1 MNNAVILLPAFA
13 MVALTFAVLLRLM
26 FTRIGYLRAQRIH
39 PQRVANAAQMAALV
53 PDTRAADNV
62 RNLFELPVLFYLAVI
77 VAFLTAQGGIVVT
90 ALAWAYVILRCTH
103 SLIHCT
109 YNKVM
114 HRFYAFLASVI
125 VLALLW
131 ARLAVGLAW

>member
-1 MNNAVILLPAFA
+1 MNMILVPAFA
-13 MVALTFAVLLRLM
+13 MVALTFTVLLRLM

-62 RNLFELPVLFYLAVI
+62 RNLFELPALFYLAVI
-77 VAFLTAQGGIVVT
+77 VAFLTAQGGIVVMT
-90 ALAWAYVILRCTH
+90 LAWAYVILRCAH
-103 SLIHCT
+103 SFIHCT

-125 VLALLW
+125 VLASLW
-131 ARLAVGLAW
+131 VTLAIGLV

>member
-1 MNNAVILLPAFA
+1 MTGNLILLPAFA

-26 FTRIGYLRAQRIH
+26 FTRIGYLRTQRIH

-77 VAFLTAQGGIVVT
+77 VAFLTAQGGIVVMT
-90 ALAWAYVILRCTH
+90 LAWGYVILRCAH
-103 SLIHCT
+103 SFIHCT

-114 HRFYAFLASVI
+114 HRFYAFLSSVI
-125 VLALLW
+125 VLASLW
-131 ARLAVGLAW
+131 VTLAAGLAW